1 MAPFVIGSAK
11 GSTPVQHLG
20 DTVPGILTFACGH
33 AVLDPLT
40 GAPVQFVD
48 EAAPARQFLLDDVA
62 TPWHSVEHQWGS
74 GHVMTDR
81 GSARWHTPA
90 ELRVADDGAVEAVH
104 TPLTGLRVEIR
115 RHARE
120 GLLFERYTVVNTT
133 GEPLT
138 ITGLGVQT
146 PFADLYDGAEAS
158 LEHAVHAHLF
168 TGGTWAW
175 ALAQPMSGEGRCLG
189 LIVRDGAVRAYSV
202 ESRNHNSQSNA
213 RGHLVLLVT
222 DHARN
227 PKAFGGQPVLRLGPG
242 ESTTVAWELG
252 WYDTVEDFTAATR
265 PPAVLSAYAAE
276 IGEPI
281 LVEASSVSS
290 PDPDMTVEREAAGL
304 HRVRASRHGSYRLD
318 VGDGART
325 EVLFHLPLEEVV
337 RRRVAYITRYQ
348 RARERPGL
356 LRHAFVPVD
365 TRTGLTQATNG
376 WADWSDGSE
385 RIAMPLLLQAA
396 VAHGLAD
403 AAETDP
409 LLEGW
414 AVFARRHLLDDTAA
428 PRRGSQTW
436 HTGPRLYDTPWL
448 ARFFHDRHHAH
459 GRPDDLGLAARILER
474 SFELGGATHLSIGLS
489 PTTLAVCAA
498 LDADGQPGRADKL
511 RDQLIGS
518 ARTFV
523 AKGRQ
528 LPAHE
533 VAYEQSMVAPLLD
546 LLTDA
551 HTLTGDPVF
560 LDAVAERLPWLLAFG
575 GPQPHARL
583 HGIAIRHWDGYWF
596 GANRLWGDV
605 SPHYWSTLTAVT
617 LLRLPATL
625 RTDATDRLAEAI
637 LHANMA
643 NYSEDGSATCAFV
656 MPSTVDGRA
665 AHTADPLANDQ
676 DWHLLL
682 WMQTQDQAA
691 ASRRP
696 APVRPGNG

>member
-1 MAPFVIGSAK
+1 M
-11 GSTPVQHLG
+11 QHLG
-20 DTVPGILTFACGH
+20 GTAPSILTFASGH
-33 AVLDPLT
+33 AILDPLT

-48 EAAPARQFLLDDVA
+48 EAAPARLFLLNDVA

-74 GHVMTDR
+74 GHLVTDR
-81 GSARWHTPA
+81 GGARWHTPA
-90 ELRVADDGAVEAVH
+90 ELRTTKDGAVEAVH
-104 TPLTGLRVEIR
+104 TPLPGLRVEIH
-115 RHARE
+115 RHVRE
-120 GLLFERYTVVNTT
+120 GVLCERYTVVNTAE
-133 GEPLT
+133 EPLT

-158 LEHAVHAHLF
+158 LEQAVHAHLF

-175 ALAQPMSGEGRCLG
+175 ALAQPMSGEGQCLG
-189 LIVRDGAVRAYSV
+189 LIVREGAVHAYSV
-202 ESRNHNSQSNA
+202 ESRNQNSLSNV
-213 RGHLVLLVT
+213 RGHLVLLAT
-222 DHARN
+222 DQARN
-227 PKAFGGQPVLRLGPG
+227 PEAFGGQPVLRLGPG
-242 ESTTVAWELG
+242 ESTTLAWELG
-252 WYDTVEDFTAATR
+252 WYDSVEDFTAATR

-276 IGEPI
+276 LGEPI

-290 PDPDMTVEREAAGL
+290 PDPEVTVERAAQGRY
-304 HRVRASRHGSYRLD
+304 RVGASRHGSYRLD
-318 VGDGART
+318 LADGART
-325 EVLFHLPLEEVV
+325 EVLFHLPLDEVV
-337 RRRVAYITRYQ
+337 RRRVAYITRHQ

-356 LRHAFVPVD
+356 LRHGFVPVD
-365 TRTGLTQATNG
+365 TRTGLTQASNG
-376 WADWSDGSE
+376 WADWTDGSE

-396 VAHGLAD
+396 VARGLAD
-403 AAETDP
+403 VAEIDP

-414 AVFARRHLLDDTAA
+414 AAFARRHLLDDTAA

-448 ARFFHDRHHAH
+448 ARFFHDRHRFH
-459 GRPDDLGLAARILER
+459 GRSDDLDLAARILER
-474 SFELGGATHLSIGLS
+474 SFELGGAGHLSIGLS

-498 LDADGQPGRADKL
+498 LETDAQPDRADNL
-511 RDQLIGS
+511 RDRLIGS

-523 AKGRQ
+523 AAGRQ

-533 VAYEQSMVAPLLD
+533 VAYEQSIVAPLLD

-551 HTLTGDPVF
+551 HTLTGDPLF
-560 LDAVAERLPWLLAFG
+560 HDAIAERLPWLLAFG

-605 SPHYWSTLTAVT
+605 FPHYWSTLTAVT

-625 RTDATDRLAEAI
+625 RTAATDRVAEGV
-637 LHANMA
+637 LRANMA

-682 WMQTQDQAA
+682 WLQAREQERA
-691 ASRRP
+691 VASRWA
-696 APVRPGNG
+696 APTPPRDERKASRGGVVTA

>member
-1 MAPFVIGSAK
+1 MPRF
-11 GSTPVQHLG
+11 G
-20 DTVPGILTFACGH
+20 DNVPRTLAFASGY

-40 GAPVQFVD
+40 GAPAQFVD
-48 EAAPARQFLLDDVA
+48 DLSPARQFLLDNVA
-62 TPWHSVEHQWGS
+62 TTWHSVEHQWGS
-74 GHVMTDR
+74 GHVITDR
-81 GSARWHTPA
+81 GGARWHTPA
-90 ELRVADDGAVEAVH
+90 ELRQADDGAVEAVH
-104 TPLTGLRVEIR
+104 TPLPGVRVEIR
-115 RHARE
+115 RQVRE
-120 GLLFERYTVVNTT
+120 GLLCERYTVVNAA

-158 LEHAVHAHLF
+158 LERAVHAHLF

-189 LIVRDGAVRAYSV
+189 LIVREGAVRAYAV
-202 ESRNHNSQSNA
+202 ESRNQNSQSDV

-222 DHARN
+222 DQARN
-227 PKAFGGQPVLRLGPG
+227 PEAFGGQPVLRLGPG

-252 WYDTVEDFTAATR
+252 WYASARDFTAATR
-265 PPAVLSAYAAE
+265 PPAVFSAYAAE
-276 IGEPI
+276 LGEPI
-281 LVEASSVSS
+281 VVEASSVSS
-290 PDPDMTVEREAAGL
+290 PDPDVKVERAAEGRY
-304 HRVRASRHGSYRLD
+304 RVQASRHGSFRLD
-318 VGDGART
+318 VADGGRT

-365 TRTGLTQATNG
+365 TRTGLTQATSG
-376 WADWSDGSE
+376 WADWTDGSE

-396 VAHGLAD
+396 VARGLAD
-403 AAETDP
+403 AEEIEP

-414 AVFARRHLLDDTAA
+414 AGFARRHLLDESAA

-448 ARFFHDRHHAH
+448 AGFFDDRHRAH
-459 GRPDDLGLAARILER
+459 GRQDDLDLAVRILER
-474 SFELGGATHLSIGLS
+474 SFELGGAAHLSIGLS
-489 PTTLAVCAA
+489 PTTLAVCGSLEAA
-498 LDADGQPGRADKL
+498 GQPDRAEKL
-511 RDQLIGS
+511 REQLIDS

-523 AKGRQ
+523 AAGRR

-533 VAYEQSMVAPLLD
+533 VAYEQSIVAPLLD

-551 HTLTGDPVF
+551 HTLTGDPLF
-560 LDAVAERLPWLLAFG
+560 HDAIAERLPWLLAFG

-605 SPHYWSTLTAVT
+605 FPHYWSALTAVT

-625 RTDATDRLAEAI
+625 RTDDTDRLAEAI
-637 LHANMA
+637 LRANMA
-643 NYSEDGSATCAFV
+643 NYYEDGSATCAFV
-656 MPSTVDGRA
+656 MPSTIDGRA

-682 WMQTQDQAA
+682 WMRAQRQAVASHADQT
-691 ASRRP
+691 RP
-696 APVRPGNG
+696 PRLRPQE